1 MHNEHELWPSKKI
14 KWTHTHKWETKQN
27 LWNKLEFII
36 NLRTRT
42 GPYMNAHK
50 LSMQQDILLY
60 NFNALL
66 SQQFSNNYFTLACT
80 LSIIQTLLYRSF
92 HLHSNFVVTTNI
104 NFSFLLFNILVSMY
118 YYHALNLTS
127 KIFNRGTFACTLL
140 INMHV
145 K

>member
-1 MHNEHELWPSKKI
+1 MHSEHKIWPSKQI
-14 KWTHTHKWETKQN
+14 KWTHIDKWEAKQN
-27 LWNKLEFII
+27 LWHKLEFII

-50 LSMQQDILLY
+50 LLMQQDILLY
-60 NFNALL
+60 NVNSLL
-66 SQQFSNNYFTLACT
+66 SRQFSSNYFTLACT
-80 LSIIQTLLYRSF
+80 FSIIQTLLYISL
-92 HLHSNFVVTTNI
+92 HLHSNFSVLNNF

-140 INMHV
+140 ISMHV